1 MSDVSKIKILV
12 IGSEGQVGTSLCN
25 LFENICNLL
34 PLNKKQLDLQDIDTI
49 KSYLNN
55 FRPDIIINAAAFTN
69 VELAE
74 KNQSV
79 AFEINSNAL
88 EVLSN
93 ECRERNI
100 ILIHFSTDY
109 VFDGEKNQPY
119 IETDNTNPLSIYG
132 KSKLNGEEK
141 IINSNCKYI
150 ILRISWV
157 YSEKKK
163 NFPSFIIEQAI
174 HNKEM
179 KIISD
184 QYGVPVSANFIAE
197 NTKLIIQKISENNFS
212 KFVSDI
218 YHLTPNGSTNWY
230 DYAKYILNKLI
241 EKNIIKK
248 NQIKLLKKISS
259 EEYETNVIRPKNSVL
274 DSNKIS
280 KVFNLKFKNWETYV
294 DDFIKN
300 YF

>member
-1 MSDVSKIKILV
+1 MTDVSKIKILV
-12 IGSEGQVGTSLCN
+12 IGSEGQVGKSLCK
-25 LFENICNLL
+25 LFVNSYNLL
-34 PLNKKQLDLQDIDTI
+34 ALNKKQLDLQDINSI
-49 KSYLNN
+49 KPYLKK

-74 KNQSV
+74 KKETV
-79 AFEINSNAL
+79 AFELNSNAL
-88 EVLSN
+88 EDLSN
-93 ECRERNI
+93 VCKERSI

-109 VFDGEKNQPY
+109 VFDGKKSQPY

-132 KSKLNGEEK
+132 KSKLNGEKK
-141 IINSNCKYI
+141 IINSKCKHI

-157 YSEKKK
+157 YSQEKN

-174 HNKEM
+174 RNKEM
-179 KIISD
+179 KIIDD
-184 QYGVPVSANFIAE
+184 QYGIPVSANFVAE
-197 NTKLIIQKISENNFS
+197 NIKLIIDKISENNFT
-212 KFVSDI
+212 KFQSAI

-230 DYAKYILNKLI
+230 NFAKYILNKLI
-241 EKNIIKK
+241 EQNIIKK
-248 NQIKLLKKISS
+248 DQIYLLKKISS
-259 EEYETNVIRPKNSVL
+259 IEYTTNVKRPKNSVL
-274 DSNKIS
+274 NSNKIS

>member
-1 MSDVSKIKILV
+1 
-12 IGSEGQVGTSLCN
+12 
-25 LFENICNLL
+25 
-34 PLNKKQLDLQDIDTI
+34 QDIDTI

-184 QYGVPVSANFIAE
+184 QYGVPVSANFVAE

-212 KFVSDI
+212 KFASDI
-218 YHLTPNGSTNWY
+218 YHLTPNGST
-230 DYAKYILNKLI
+230 
-241 EKNIIKK
+241 
-248 NQIKLLKKISS
+248 
-259 EEYETNVIRPKNSVL
+259 
-274 DSNKIS
+274 
-280 KVFNLKFKNWETYV
+280 
-294 DDFIKN
+294 
-300 YF
+300 